1 MTEPDEI
8 LNMMKILLD
17 ADASIKLTKIGLIG
31 ILASGFEIILTD
43 EVYDEH
49 VTAGLKRDYN
59 DAKIMEKLVTDRN
72 VTVVKVT
79 KGSSAYENFRL
90 GRGEKSVM
98 NYCLTNDID
107 MIVSDDEAFLKIL
120 DNYEVPFTPVAG
132 AVLMCVVH
140 GLVNK
145 EKGIKYLESLKPMIR
160 DEHMF
165 YIKSKIED
173 L

>member
-1 MTEPDEI
+1 MI
-8 LNMMKILLD
+8 KILLD
-17 ADASIKLTKIGLIG
+17 ADASIKLTKISI
-31 ILASGFEIILTD
+31 IAALASGFEIILTS

-49 VTAGLKRDYN
+49 VTAGLKRNYV
-59 DAKIMEKLVTDRN
+59 DAKKMEKLVADKKVAVVE
-72 VTVVKVT
+72 VTEK
-79 KGSSAYENFRL
+79 SSVYESFRL

-98 NYCLTNDID
+98 NYCLTNDVD

-120 DNYEVPFTPVAG
+120 DNYEVHFTPVAG
-132 AVLMCVVH
+132 TILMCVIH

-145 EKGIKYLESLKPMIR
+145 EKGLKYLESLKPMIR